1 MNINTIYIPYI
12 TIWNKSLIE
21 LGLKL
26 YILVNFLRTQILT
39 LLFHRSSL
47 ERFSSS
53 NFSYTTRK
61 HETSFGINNLHSW
74 RLFIWPNYSKK
85 KKLKNILLSVC
96 VCVCVYSSPGI
107 FILRHVQER
116 GKKES
121 VKEHRVRKGQA

>member
-1 MNINTIYIPYI
+1 M
-12 TIWNKSLIE
+12 KQV
-21 LGLKL
+21 LGLTIFIHGDYL
-26 YILVNFLRTQILT
+26 FDLITQ
-39 LLFHRSSL
+39 
-47 ERFSSS
+47 
-53 NFSYTTRK
+53 
-61 HETSFGINNLHSW
+61 
-74 RLFIWPNYSKK
+74 KK